1 MPSSRS
7 PVTVPL
13 GKGRG
18 GVPSIMVRTTTA
30 SSQTT
35 SSLMSG
41 KLGETDWHHEQT
53 HGTEHCHSSKSG
65 TFSWILK
72 NLGGIPFSD
81 RLINQVSSYTMMS
94 RSFKKTRSSWSDL
107 STIDADGGV
116 TFTHQ
121 QYPDTITWMLAPELL
136 GTMVAWRISMEVHV
150 SIRNKSTGF
159 FAEART
165 LKFCF
170 ASHLQHELTPS

>member
-1 MPSSRS
+1 ME
-7 PVTVPL
+7 
-13 GKGRG
+13 
-18 GVPSIMVRTTTA
+18 RTTTA

-35 SSLMSG
+35 SSLTSG

-65 TFSWILK
+65 TFSWTLK

-107 STIDADGGV
+107 STGSFDADGGV

-150 SIRNKSTGF
+150 SILNKCTGF
-159 FAEART
+159 FSEART

-170 ASHLQHELTPS
+170 ASHLQHELTPSQT